1 MRKFLFF
8 FYITI
13 SITGFTQS
21 INEEKI
27 TLSNFLKRMYISTP
41 FEGVKVVDDYEHQ
54 YLVSVVSLD
63 KNKYTN
69 LSIMNRVA
77 QVKSQSQVSALLN
90 GSIINSELVIKTTE
104 SKSNGATNSLN
115 ETIEI
120 IKQNSSGFSKGL
132 ELLTNFD
139 NSENNRT
146 VFIYIREIK

>member
-1 MRKFLFF
+1 
-8 FYITI
+8 
-13 SITGFTQS
+13 
-21 INEEKI
+21 
-27 TLSNFLKRMYISTP
+27 
-41 FEGVKVVDDYEHQ
+41 
-54 YLVSVVSLD
+54 
-63 KNKYTN
+63 
-69 LSIMNRVA
+69 
-77 QVKSQSQVSALLN
+77 VSALLN